1 MENNIINYQK
11 KTLNQTFDLKLFV
24 GICIIFLSIK
34 FSFLFFISLFVRV
47 FAVLTFGFA
56 W

>member
-11 KTLNQTFDLKLFV
+11 KTSNQTFDLKLFV

-34 FSFLFFISLFVRV
+34 FSFYFLFLCLWEYLLF
-47 FAVLTFGFA
+47 
-56 W
+56 